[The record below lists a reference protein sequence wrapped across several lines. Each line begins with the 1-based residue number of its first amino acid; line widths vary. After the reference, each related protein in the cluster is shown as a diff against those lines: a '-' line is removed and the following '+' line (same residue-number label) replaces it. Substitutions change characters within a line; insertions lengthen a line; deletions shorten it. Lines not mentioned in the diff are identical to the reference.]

1 MLAVTTFIGKRIHT
15 VGQFFSMHSLLC
27 LNPLIRDKYGV
38 LAEWSNAGVRKAP
51 GIHLQR
57 FESSTR
63 HDDCVATQSW
73 DPEYEGRQRQKGI
86 H

>member
-1 MLAVTTFIGKRIHT
+1 
-15 VGQFFSMHSLLC
+15 MHSLLC
-27 LNPLIRDKYGV
+27 LEQSILIGSLVRGKYGV

-63 HDDCVATQSW
+63 HDDCVATQPW
-73 DPEYEGRQRQKGI
+73 DPEYDGRQSQ
-86 H
+86 